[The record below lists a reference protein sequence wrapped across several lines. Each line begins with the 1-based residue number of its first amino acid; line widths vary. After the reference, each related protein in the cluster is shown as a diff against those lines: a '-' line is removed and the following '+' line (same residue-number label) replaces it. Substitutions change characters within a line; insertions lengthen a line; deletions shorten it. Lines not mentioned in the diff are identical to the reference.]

1 MSDISNNNSSLHHS
15 NDIFELWGELIQ
27 GNTIPVED
35 SDEEMIDADSIVT
48 IQSINA
54 RISNW
59 SNQYTYIPLFNNY
72 VVPDNTDA
80 PNMNAPNMDAVNR
93 AANGLISR
101 SFVEDGPKYKNVLS
115 EKGKS
120 IIKFVKYNSE
130 KFSKQSMCPITQE
143 EFEKDQLVAQLPC
156 GHIFEKESVMKWLE
170 NQNASC
176 PNCRSKLDS
185 VEEEI
190 KKEPRLTMTNL
201 LNYIGRREQRRE
213 EEDVQRAIMASLRD
227 IGGNTF

>member
-15 NDIFELWGELIQ
+15 NNIFELWGELIR
-27 GNTIPVED
+27 GNTIPD
-35 SDEEMIDADSIVT
+35 SDEEMVDADSVVT

-72 VVPDNTDA
+72 VVPDN
-80 PNMNAPNMDAVNR
+80 NAPNMDAVSR
-93 AANGLISR
+93 AANGLITR

-115 EKGKS
+115 ERGKS

-130 KFSKQSMCPITQE
+130 KFSKQTMCPITQE
-143 EFEKDQLVAQLPC
+143 EFEKNQVVAQLPC

-190 KKEPRLTMTNL
+190 KKEPRLTITNL
-201 LNYIGRREQRRE
+201 LNYIEQREQRME